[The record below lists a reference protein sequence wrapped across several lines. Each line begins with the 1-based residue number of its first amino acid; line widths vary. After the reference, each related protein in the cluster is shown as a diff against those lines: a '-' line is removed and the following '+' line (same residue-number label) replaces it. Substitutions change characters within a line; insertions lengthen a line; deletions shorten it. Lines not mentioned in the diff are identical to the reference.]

1 MSSLDYD
8 ISVGV
13 AILHGNE
20 HFPSDYN
27 YIYIST
33 NEFVSGYYK
42 YIPLEGRKV
51 LTVTSSGDHIL
62 QAISNG
68 AKRIDTFDKN
78 KFQLYFAK
86 LKIAAIKVLSR
97 EDFISYFDWNDEKF
111 LNKHIYSKI
120 RDYLDEDV
128 VTFWDTMYVRG
139 WLDKFYDN
147 IINYYRFSDDGLE
160 SYCSPDRYDD
170 TRSKLDSAL
179 ISYDHSDLHAF
190 IDNLSDDELY
200 DAIFLSNIYD
210 HLSFLKRKRFYR
222 FISDECSK
230 HLTDDGVIVAYAP
243 VAEENLTFANYQN
256 QKNFDRGKIYVYRR
270 GDNNENSRS
279 L

>member
-42 YIPLEGRKV
+42 YIPLEDRKV

-62 QAISNG
+62 QAVSNG

-86 LKIAAIKVLSR
+86 LKITAIKVLSR

-111 LNKHIYSKI
+111 LNKQIYSKI
-120 RDYLDEDV
+120 RDYLDDDV
-128 VTFWDTMYVRG
+128 LVFWDTMYVRG

-147 IINYYRFSDDGLE
+147 IINYYRFSDDGLD

-170 TRSKLDSAL
+170 TRSKLDSAF
-179 ISYDHSDLHAF
+179 ISYTHSDLHTF
-190 IDNLSDDELY
+190 VENLPDDELY
-200 DAIFLSNIYD
+200 DAVFLSNIYD
-210 HLSFLKRKRFYR
+210 HLSFFKRKKFYK
-222 FISDECSK
+222 FISEECSK
-230 HLTDDGVIVAYAP
+230 HLTKDGAIVAYAP
-243 VAEENLTFANYQN
+243 VAEKNLTFDYYQN
-256 QKNFDRGKIYVYRR
+256 QKHFDRGKIYIYRR
-270 GDNNENSRS
+270 SGGCENNRC